1 MVFQKGKINVF
12 VSRITVIVVTN
23 SAFTKIINF

>member
-12 VSRITVIVVTN
+12 VGTVAVYVVI
-23 SAFTKIINF
+23 SSPKTKIINF